1 MKLQEMV
8 STKCRWFEG
17 SFLLV
22 HFSGKVLDL
31 NLQACRVSQ
40 NAGRAGGFPARPALH
55 CVRMSELSHQPAD
68 YLAS

>member
-8 STKCRWFEG
+8 STKCRCFEG

-40 NAGRAGGFPARPALH
+40 KRAAPVGFRRGPLYI
-55 CVRMSELSHQPAD
+55 VSV
-68 YLAS
+68 